1 MTTTGWYFDA
11 AHGEKMTR
19 NFEEAREKFEDSVR
33 IVAGRVAVFGYD
45 ELERLLAISR
55 QEARA
60 KLLRD
65 EQFIQ
70 ALASAALVESERI
83 VKQVREFD
91 RTGISTAHHREMGA
105 QWDSCFES
113 IFRKLLTEMAETY
126 QEKGSTT

>member
-1 MTTTGWYFDA
+1 
-11 AHGEKMTR
+11 MTR

-91 RTGISTAHHREMGA
+91 RTGISTTHHREMGA

-113 IFRKLLTEMAETY
+113 IFRKLLTEMAEVS
-126 QEKGSTT
+126 QEEKR